1 MQRVFDGPLPP
12 RAGERIDAFSVAL
25 EARVQWALYR
35 IAVVAAGT
43 TTNESDAFATRAF
56 NLVERHARF
65 AAPIDTVPPLIAD
78 VEELVEAWRAEVTRI
93 SNVYSELRTGDGIKR
108 WLDCLWQEAIRGGGL
123 VYELCIQRFSA
134 SVDGNLDRIE
144 EPYREIAIKIARNLG
159 YLDAKE
165 VEVMRDQLAAD
176 GCCSHGLDPNCCPC
190 GCGDIEY

>member
-1 MQRVFDGPLPP
+1 MQRVFDSPLPP

-56 NLVERHARF
+56 GLVERHARF
-65 AAPIDTVPPLIAD
+65 SAPIDTVPALIAD
-78 VEELVEAWRAEVTRI
+78 VDELVDAWRAEVARI
-93 SNVYSELRTGDGIKR
+93 SKVYSELRTREGIKR
-108 WLDCLWQEAIRGGGL
+108 WLEGLLQQAERGSGL
-123 VYELCIQRFSA
+123 VYELSVQRFSA

-144 EPYREIAIKIARNLG
+144 EPYREIAIEIARDLG
-159 YLDAKE
+159 YLNAEE
-165 VEVMRDQLAAD
+165 VKVMQDQLAAD
-176 GCCSHGLDPNCCPC
+176 GCCSHGLDPNYCPC